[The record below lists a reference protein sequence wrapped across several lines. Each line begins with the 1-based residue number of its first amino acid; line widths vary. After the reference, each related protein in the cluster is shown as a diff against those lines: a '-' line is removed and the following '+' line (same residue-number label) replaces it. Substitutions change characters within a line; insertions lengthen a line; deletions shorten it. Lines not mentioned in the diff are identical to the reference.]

1 MTIPT
6 EAIGTIPRPLWLIEA
21 LVCKASEDPGLSEP
35 ITRIRAR
42 VPGTQL
48 AASLVGGI
56 R

>member
-21 LVCKASEDPGLSEP
+21 LVCKASEDPGLSDAFA
-35 ITRIRAR
+35 RIRAR
-42 VPGTQL
+42 VLGTQL
-48 AASLVGGI
+48 AASLVGGK